1 MTTSLNMPTNRI
13 LLTAF
18 LGTWLAARALTAW
31 AVPIEND
38 PRGFEGVPWGAA
50 FNESADFSVVESS
63 ARITTYELTH
73 PPTLG
78 PARLDSMRF
87 LTIDKK
93 FARVVAKYQGKATQ
107 QQILAYLE
115 KTYGPLDRTPGQL
128 SVGATVV
135 HNWRGTHTDVT
146 MTYDVKR
153 ERGIIFFESL
163 ALAPTFQDAV
173 SDTTN

>member
-1 MTTSLNMPTNRI
+1 MRTSLFVAAA
-13 LLTAF
+13 LSGA
-18 LGTWLAARALTAW
+18 WLAAAAATAW
-31 AVPIEND
+31 AVPMEND

-50 FNESADFSVVESS
+50 FNESADFAVVESS

-93 FARVVAKYQGKATQ
+93 FARVVVKYQGKATQ

-128 SVGATVV
+128 SVGAIVV
-135 HNWRGTHTDVT
+135 HNWRGTHSDVT
-146 MTYDVKR
+146 MTYDAKR
-153 ERGIIFFESL
+153 ERGTIFFESL
-163 ALAPTFQDAV
+163 TLAPTFQDAV